1 MGKDYYA
8 VLGLSKGA
16 SVDEIKKAYKK
27 LALKWHPDRNLNN
40 KESAEAK
47 FKEVRA
53 VKLFV
58 FCPLAVRG
66 ESLLRASPELD
77 LGIILYGAFRQF
89 VLSVYFLPCS
99 NVSPRKFDAF

>member
-53 VKLFV
+53 VK
-58 FCPLAVRG
+58 
-66 ESLLRASPELD
+66 SPELD